1 MKRTESDLIA
11 ESYMTI
17 CNEQYRVGTDFT
29 EFTGS
34 YEDDLM
40 YYKDFQPGKFDDW
53 LENERYFTT
62 KYIAMGQDLVEM
74 GIHADENSVYMFD
87 KPTDFT
93 HTAIVA
99 K

>member
-1 MKRTESDLIA
+1 MRINDYSLIA

-17 CNEQYRVGTDFT
+17 YNEQYQLGTDFT

-40 YYKDFQPGKFDDW
+40 YYKDFQPGKFNSW
-53 LENERYFTT
+53 LENERHFTT

-74 GIHADENSVYMFD
+74 GMDADENSVYMFD

-99 K
+99 N